1 MGFSDIFIHTKAQA
15 NFFFFFFFFFWGGGG
30 GKNFEF
36 QYFWGI
42 QKSEYFRGM
51 KILWIFSWV
60 ITELNYI

>member
-15 NFFFFFFFFFWGGGG
+15 NFWGV
-30 GKNFEF
+30 KHFEF